1 VLFTGKSVASI
12 LFPFSHLI
20 PDSPGQLRL
29 FTRHPIQ
36 RLQSCHPFCCPTSA
50 CCHPP
55 RATHRIPQHLLLHT
69 RLFQTEGFTP
79 IPLESLTSSDNPPTD
94 MTPSTPQPQPQAYGA
109 TPSSSRTQ
117 RSRQVSRRTP
127 RRSMPPTPP
136 EAPEGQA
143 TVVSSVSNLANTIIG
158 AGALAFPSAFASM
171 GLIPGILSC
180 AFSACTSIFGLYL
193 LSRCATM
200 VGKKPGQETTKAS
213 FNEVAKM
220 TFGKGWATRL
230 FDVRPDSSVDEQS

>member
-1 VLFTGKSVASI
+1 M
-12 LFPFSHLI
+12 
-20 PDSPGQLRL
+20 
-29 FTRHPIQ
+29 
-36 RLQSCHPFCCPTSA
+36 
-50 CCHPP
+50 
-55 RATHRIPQHLLLHT
+55 
-69 RLFQTEGFTP
+69 
-79 IPLESLTSSDNPPTD
+79 
-94 MTPSTPQPQPQAYGA
+94 MTPSTPQPAQPAQPPAYGA

-127 RRSMPPTPP
+127 RRSKSPEEPR

-143 TVVSSVSNLANTIIG
+143 TIVSSVSNLANTIIG

-180 AFSACTSIFGLYL
+180 AFSASTSIFGLYL

-200 VGKKPGQETTKAS
+200 IGKKPGQETTKAS

-220 TFGKGWATRL
+220 TFGKGWATRV
-230 FDVRPDSSVDEQS
+230 FDVS

>member
-1 VLFTGKSVASI
+1 
-12 LFPFSHLI
+12 
-20 PDSPGQLRL
+20 
-29 FTRHPIQ
+29 
-36 RLQSCHPFCCPTSA
+36 
-50 CCHPP
+50 
-55 RATHRIPQHLLLHT
+55 
-69 RLFQTEGFTP
+69 
-79 IPLESLTSSDNPPTD
+79 
-94 MTPSTPQPQPQAYGA
+94 MTPSTPQSQAQPPAYGA
-109 TPSSSRTQ
+109 TPSSTRTP

-127 RRSMPPTPP
+127 RRSKSPSPA

-143 TVVSSVSNLANTIIG
+143 TIVSSVSNLANTIIG

-180 AFSACTSIFGLYL
+180 AFSASTSIFGLYL

-220 TFGKGWATRL
+220 TFGKGWATRV
-230 FDVRPDSSVDEQS
+230 FDVGFEPRRIVHELTASSL